1 MEVEGI
7 GPGNVKRLVE
17 AGFDSVAKILAMKE
31 TDFLKVDG
39 FKKKTADKLYNG
51 IREKTSKAS
60 LAEIMTASNVF
71 GRGFGDKSF
80 NKILEKYPDILTS
93 KESDKEKKSKLVKV
107 EGIANKTADKF
118 VENIP
123 DFIKFLDNAN
133 LMYKLQ
139 KQEVPPS
146 EFDETHPLFNKK
158 IVMTGFRD
166 KELLERL
173 KSIGAENSATVSKNT
188 FAVIVKE
195 DKDEDTGKADQARK
209 LNIPIMTLEEFNK
222 KYFS

>member
-1 MEVEGI
+1 MDD
-7 GPGNVKRLVE
+7 LC
-17 AGFDSVAKILAMKE
+17 KIFFRPTVVSHNNM
-31 TDFLKVDG
+31 VI
-39 FKKKTADKLYNG
+39 LY
-51 IREKTSKAS
+51 
-60 LAEIMTASNVF
+60 
-71 GRGFGDKSF
+71 
-80 NKILEKYPDILTS
+80 
-93 KESDKEKKSKLVKV
+93 
-107 EGIANKTADKF
+107 
-118 VENIP
+118 
-123 DFIKFLDNAN
+123 FIKFLDNAN